1 MNKITVVLITKNE
14 EGRIAACL
22 ESVSWADE
30 IVVVDGES
38 QDRTAQIARQFTP
51 KVFERAFDHFSNQK
65 NFGID
70 QTSGEWI
77 FSIDADEVVS
87 PLLRDSLLR
96 VAREGSPFDG
106 FLIQR
111 INYLFGRRLRFA
123 GQDKE
128 KILRFFRK
136 EKGRFVQPIHEKV
149 QVEGRVGKISG
160 ELLHDS
166 SRTVSEYLNKLRL
179 YTDLEVKWLAQKEVK
194 VTTVDIAV
202 KPVVLFLRNYFL
214 RFGFLDGFEG
224 FLYHSLSAFN
234 LLLKYARLAETTAP
248 DTYIKKSSESFSF
261 SPSR

>member
-1 MNKITVVLITKNE
+1 MKKISVVLITKNE

-30 IVVVDGES
+30 IIVVDGES
-38 QDRTAQIARQFTP
+38 EDRTVEIARRFTS
-51 KVFERAFDHFSNQK
+51 KVVTRRFDNFTHQK
-65 NFGID
+65 NFGLD
-70 QTSGEWI
+70 QASGEWI

-96 VAREGSPFDG
+96 VVGKSSPFDG

-160 ELLHDS
+160 ELLHYS

-179 YTDLEVKWLAQKEVK
+179 YTDLEVQWLAQKKVK
-194 VTTVDIAV
+194 VTAMDIAV

-214 RFGFLDGFEG
+214 RLGLLDGFEG

-234 LLLKYARLAETTAP
+234 LLLKYARLTETTAP
-248 DTYIKKSSESFSF
+248 GTCTKKSSESFSF
-261 SPSR
+261 VPSR